1 MLIRHVLAASLLST
15 SLLAPLQDQPVRL
28 EKHGQIPVL
37 AWSGV
42 PSEQSSI
49 ERFRE
54 LADCGFTINFSSY
67 ADAGAAIKALDAAK
81 SAGVRILVSC
91 PPLESATQAT
101 VRQLRNHPG
110 LAGYFLGDEP
120 SAAAFG
126 ADKRWA
132 EKVRAVDPDH
142 IVYVNLFPDYAS
154 PEQLGVPTYERYV
167 DEFANSVPVT
177 FLSFDYYPI
186 VGRSVRASWYGNL
199 ATIAAAARKRHMPF
213 WAFALSLRHF
223 NYPTA
228 TLPDLREQ
236 VFSDLA
242 YGAQGIQYFTYWKP
256 GGLDSGDSPIDAAG
270 KRTVVYDRVKQMNSE
285 IRALSPV
292 FLNSTVVSVGHTGQH
307 LAPGMATYQQA
318 APVTSLHTD
327 AAGALVS
334 IMDNGGRRFMIIV
347 NHDIDR
353 VQAVAIHF
361 DGSQP
366 VEQVAKDA
374 TLDHLKG
381 TVFDAKID
389 AGDAA
394 ILTWPAPAPTTPAG
408 NKADP

>member
-1 MLIRHVLAASLLST
+1 MLIRRVLAASLLST
-15 SLLAPLQDQPVRL
+15 SLLAPLQAQPARL
-28 EKHGQIPVL
+28 ERHGQIPIL

-42 PSEQSSI
+42 PSEQSSV

-67 ADAGAAIKALDAAK
+67 ADADAAIKALDAAK

-91 PPLESATQAT
+91 PQLESATEQT
-101 VRQLRNHPG
+101 VRRLRNHPG

-132 EKVRAVDPDH
+132 EKVRAIDPDH

-154 PEQLGVPTYERYV
+154 AEQLGAPTYQRYV
-167 DEFANSVPVT
+167 DEFSANVPVT

-199 ATIAAAARKRHMPF
+199 ATIAAAARKQHKPF

-292 FLNSTVVSVGHTGQH
+292 FLNCRIVSVGHTGQH
-307 LAPGMATYQQA
+307 LAAGMAAYQPA
-318 APVTSLHTD
+318 VPVTSLHTA
-327 AAGALVS
+327 AAGALIS
-334 IMDNGGRRFMIIV
+334 ILDNGDRRFMIVV
-347 NHDIDR
+347 NHDIDHP
-353 VQAVAIHF
+353 QPLTIHF

-366 VEQVAKDA
+366 VEQVAKDG
-374 TLDHLKG
+374 TLEHLRG
-381 TVFDAKID
+381 TVFDGKID

-394 ILTWPAPAPTTPAG
+394 ILTWPAPPPTT
-408 NKADP
+408 K